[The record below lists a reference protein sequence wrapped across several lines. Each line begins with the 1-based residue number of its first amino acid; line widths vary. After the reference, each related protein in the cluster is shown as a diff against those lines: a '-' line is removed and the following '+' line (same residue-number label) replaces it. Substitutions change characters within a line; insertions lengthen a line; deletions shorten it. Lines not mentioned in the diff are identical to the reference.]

1 MSFLHGVETVEF
13 QQGPSK
19 IETIASAVIGLVG
32 SAPIQT
38 VAVGDRTVNTPVLIT
53 NDKDA
58 AKFFGA
64 DTAGYTIPSALKAI
78 LAQGAG
84 PVVVVNVFDPISV
97 AHQTAGVP
105 DPTKVV
111 AGDIIGTTN
120 ADGTRTGLK
129 ALKDAKPTYGFAPK
143 QIIAPGFTTLTGVM
157 TEMDSIA
164 AALRAIAW
172 VDATVAMSPTQ
183 AISAR
188 ATTLNSASKRVMICY
203 PSVKALGPDGVTAV
217 LQPLSQFAAGACAAR
232 DQQKGYWW
240 SPSGMELKGTVGLER
255 PIDGSFQDANAE
267 LNLLNASA
275 ITTVYVGFGT
285 GYRLWG
291 NRSAAWP
298 ANNDPDSFLAVR
310 RTADVIEESLE
321 YACLKYVDNP
331 ITKALVDQIL
341 DDANSFIR
349 ALIGRGAVVDCKAFY
364 DPAKNTSDQLAGG
377 HLTLG
382 YRFMPPAPLERLS
395 FEAYLDVNLYANAM
409 K

>member
-1 MSFLHGVETVEF
+1 MSFLHGVETIEI

-19 IETIASAVIGLVG
+19 VETIASAVIGLVG
-32 SAPIQT
+32 TAPIQGI
-38 VAVGDRTVNTPVLIT
+38 ASGDRTVNVPVLIT

-58 AKFFGA
+58 AKFFGQ

-78 LAQGAG
+78 LAQGTG
-84 PVVVVNVFDPISV
+84 PVVVVNVFDPSNV
-97 AHQTAGVP
+97 AHQTAGNP
-105 DPTKVV
+105 DPTKVL
-111 AGDIIGTTN
+111 ASDIIGTVN
-120 ADGTRTGLK
+120 ANGSRTGLK
-129 ALKDAKPTYGFAPK
+129 ALLDAKPTYGFAPK
-143 QIIAPGFTTLTGVM
+143 QIIAPGFTGLTGVL

-164 AALRAIAW
+164 AKLRAIAW
-172 VDATVAMSPTQ
+172 VDAAVALSPDQ
-183 AISAR
+183 AIAAR
-188 ATTLNSASKRVMICY
+188 STTLNSASKRVMICY
-203 PSVKALGPDGVTAV
+203 PSVKALGPDGVNAV

-240 SPSGMELKGTVGLER
+240 SPSGMELKGATGLER

-275 ITTVYVGFGT
+275 ITTVYAGFGT

-291 NRSAAWP
+291 NRSAAYP
-298 ANNDPDSFLAVR
+298 GNNDPDSFLAVR

-331 ITKALVDQIL
+331 ITKALIDQIL

-349 ALIGRGAVVDCKAFY
+349 ALIGRGAVVDGRAFY
-364 DPAKNTSDQLAGG
+364 DPAKNPSAQLAGG

-395 FEAYLDVNLYANAM
+395 FEAYLDVNLYTSAI

>member
-1 MSFLHGVETVEF
+1 V
-13 QQGPSK
+13 
-19 IETIASAVIGLVG
+19 AS
-32 SAPIQT
+32 
-38 VAVGDRTVNTPVLIT
+38 
-53 NDKDA
+53 
-58 AKFFGA
+58 
-64 DTAGYTIPSALKAI
+64 
-78 LAQGAG
+78 
-84 PVVVVNVFDPISV
+84 
-97 AHQTAGVP
+97 
-105 DPTKVV
+105 
-111 AGDIIGTTN
+111 DIIGTTN

-129 ALKDAKPTYGFAPK
+129 ALKDAKSTYGFAPK

-172 VDATVAMSPTQ
+172 VDAQVALSPTQ
-183 AISAR
+183 AIAAR

-203 PSVKALGPDGVTAV
+203 PSVKALGPDGTAVV

-240 SPSGMELKGTVGLER
+240 SPSGMELKGATGLER

-267 LNLLNASA
+267 LNLLNASG
-275 ITTVYVGFGT
+275 ITTVYAGFGT
-285 GYRLWG
+285 GYRIWG
-291 NRSAAWP
+291 NRSAAFP

-321 YACLKYVDNP
+321 YACLKFVDNP

-341 DDANSFIR
+341 DDANAFIR
-349 ALIGRGAVVDCKAFY
+349 ALVGRGAVVDGKAFY